1 MLGRMKIQ
9 RLVKMTQMRKRM
21 RALCLKTAMSH
32 MTPCHC
38 LLIILSCVTPV
49 HDIDHDYNLSTVNC
63 GPTINCCQNSA
74 DILLH
79 YLYDTQS
86 GTTLLYHTTVCSHSD
101 TTRVTKQSSI
111 MKYSSA
117 KN

>member
-1 MLGRMKIQ
+1 
-9 RLVKMTQMRKRM
+9 M

-32 MTPCHC
+32 MTP
-38 LLIILSCVTPV
+38 LSCVTPV

-86 GTTLLYHTTVCSHSD
+86 GTTLLYHTIVCSHSD

-111 MKYSSA
+111 MTLELIY
-117 KN
+117 